1 MYCRRAG
8 TSSRARWPAGS
19 SEPGAMV
26 DTVAAVAA
34 VLLLTLI
41 TMATRVGGVWIM
53 SYVKITP
60 RIEAFL
66 KYMAVSVLISI
77 VVPTTLAAAP
87 RIWMAVAAA
96 AIVAIVTRSALS
108 AMLVG
113 AAVAAAM
120 KNLGM

>member
-1 MYCRRAG
+1 
-8 TSSRARWPAGS
+8 
-19 SEPGAMV
+19 MV

-34 VLLLTLI
+34 VLLLTLV
-41 TMATRVGGVWIM
+41 TMATRIGGVWMM

-77 VVPTTLAAAP
+77 VVPATLAAAP

-96 AIVAIVTRSALS
+96 AAVAAVTRSALS

-113 AAVAAAM
+113 AAVAAVV

>member
-1 MYCRRAG
+1 
-8 TSSRARWPAGS
+8 
-19 SEPGAMV
+19 MV

-34 VLLLTLI
+34 VLLLTLV
-41 TMATRVGGVWIM
+41 TMATRIGGVWMM
-53 SYVKITP
+53 SYVEITP

-87 RIWMAVAAA
+87 RIWIAVAAA
-96 AIVAIVTRSALS
+96 GIVAAITRNALG

-113 AAVAAAM
+113 AALAAVG

>member
-1 MYCRRAG
+1 
-8 TSSRARWPAGS
+8 
-19 SEPGAMV
+19 MV

-34 VLLLTLI
+34 VLLLTAVTI
-41 TMATRVGGVWIM
+41 ATRIGGVWIM
-53 SYVKITP
+53 SYVEITP

-77 VVPTTLAAAP
+77 VVPATLAAAP

-96 AIVAIVTRSALS
+96 GIVAAVTRNALA

-113 AAVAAAM
+113 AALAAM
-120 KNLGM
+120 GKNLGM